1 MKTEMKSKTL
11 AAKAKPA
18 ATKKAAAAKTTTKPA
33 VKAKASAAR
42 ATRATKATKAA
53 AKTATKAS
61 TKTDASTASAKHSPA
76 RAKDRPVIKG
86 ASAGVKRIN
95 MALQGGGAHGAFGW
109 GVMDKLLEDG
119 RLEIEGLSGTS
130 AGSMNAVVYAY
141 GKLRGNDGAR
151 EALHNFWKAISD
163 AGQKYAPPKNPFL
176 DAFKMEKN
184 PINDVMK
191 AMFSLV
197 SPYQMNPMNY
207 NPLRDVLEAQV
218 DFDELER
225 SQLTKLFICA
235 TNVRTGKVRIFHTP
249 EVTSKVVLA
258 SACLPQIFQAVEI
271 NGEHYWDGG
280 FMGNP
285 VLYPLFYYTES
296 RDVVIL
302 HINPIERP
310 GPPTSSGDIANR
322 VNEITFN
329 SSLIKELRSV
339 YFVQQLLDQGKIKE
353 EYRDDFKY
361 VLIHS
366 VRADSAM
373 SDLSA
378 GSKLSSEWGFLT
390 MLRDRGRALATQWI
404 DHHFDDIGVRSTVD
418 LKREFL

>member
-1 MKTEMKSKTL
+1 MNAKTV
-11 AAKAKPA
+11 AAKSKPA
-18 ATKKAAAAKTTTKPA
+18 ASKNVA

-42 ATRATKATKAA
+42 AAATPAKKPAKASSAKSRRAKPTSTRATTAKAPPT
-53 AKTATKAS
+53 TQ
-61 TKTDASTASAKHSPA
+61 
-76 RAKDRPVIKG
+76 AKDNPVIIG
-86 ASAGVKRIN
+86 ASAGVKRVN

-109 GVMDKLLEDG
+109 GVMDKILEDG

-151 EALHNFWKAISD
+151 EALHNFWKGISD
-163 AGQKYAPPKNPFL
+163 AGQKFAPPKMPWGN
-176 DAFKMEKN
+176 AFKMEKN
-184 PINDVMK
+184 PASDVMK
-191 AMFSLV
+191 AMFSLI
-197 SPYQMNPMNY
+197 SPYQMNPMNV
-207 NPLRDVLEAQV
+207 NPLRDVLEQQV
-218 DFDELER
+218 DFEALER

-258 SACLPQIFQAVEI
+258 SACLPQLFQAVEI

-285 VLYPLFYYTES
+285 VLYPLFYYTDS
-296 RDVVIL
+296 RDVIIL

-310 GPPTSSGDIANR
+310 GPPTSSGDISNR

-353 EYRDDFKY
+353 EYRHEFKY

-378 GSKLSSEWGFLT
+378 GSKMSSEWDFLT

-404 DHHFDDIGVRSTVD
+404 DHHYHDIGVRSTVD
-418 LKREFL
+418 LKKEFL